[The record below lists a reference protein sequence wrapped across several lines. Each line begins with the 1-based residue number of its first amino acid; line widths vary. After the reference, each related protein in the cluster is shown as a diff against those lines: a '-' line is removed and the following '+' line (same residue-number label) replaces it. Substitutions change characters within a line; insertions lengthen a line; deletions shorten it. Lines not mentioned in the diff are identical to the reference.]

1 MSGGKVVIYPPLG
14 SPFQSERSAIVG
26 NTCLYG
32 ATGGKFFAAG
42 QAGERF
48 AVRNSGAIAV
58 VEGLGDNGCEYM
70 TSGIVVVLGKT
81 GVNFGAGMTG
91 GFAYVFDQFGRFNR
105 RVNTELVDTQ
115 KLESPIHQ
123 QHLKG
128 LIEAHVAETGSEHA
142 KMILS
147 DFANWLDCF
156 VLVKP
161 KNIAVADLLKLE
173 QSNPELVVKAG

>member
-1 MSGGKVVIYPPLG
+1 MSGGKIAIYPPLG
-14 SPFQSERSAIVG
+14 SAFQSERSAIVG

-32 ATGGKFFAAG
+32 ATGGKLFAAG
-42 QAGERF
+42 RAGERF
-48 AVRNSGAIAV
+48 AVRNSGALAV
-58 VEGLGDNGCEYM
+58 VEGVGDNGCEYM
-70 TSGIVVVLGKT
+70 TGGIVVVLGTT

-105 RVNTELVDTQ
+105 RVNTELVDTL

-128 LIEAHVAETGSEHA
+128 LIEQHVAETGSEHA
-142 KMILS
+142 SAILS
-147 DFANWLDCF
+147 EFENWLDCF

-161 KNIAVADLLKLE
+161 KNIQVSDLLKLE
-173 QSNPELVVKAG
+173 QPSPELAVKAG

>member
-1 MSGGKVVIYPPLG
+1 
-14 SPFQSERSAIVG
+14 
-26 NTCLYG
+26 
-32 ATGGKFFAAG
+32 
-42 QAGERF
+42 
-48 AVRNSGAIAV
+48 
-58 VEGLGDNGCEYM
+58 M

-91 GFAYVFDQFGRFNR
+91 GFAYVFDQFGRFHR
-105 RVNTELVDTQ
+105 RVNNELVDTQ
-115 KLESPIHQ
+115 KLESTIHQ

-147 DFANWLDCF
+147 DFDNWLDCF
-156 VLVKP
+156 VLIKP

-173 QSNPELVVKAG
+173 KSSPELVVKAG